1 MLKHTSHEK
10 APWHVIRSSNKHKAR
25 LETMKL
31 ILSQIEYDK
40 KGEVLDFTSDSK
52 IVFSAK
58 KELEI
63 MDNAALNSKAKN
75 NSIQNDIIS

>member
-1 MLKHTSHEK
+1 
-10 APWHVIRSSNKHKAR
+10 
-25 LETMKL
+25 MKL

-40 KGEVLDFTSDSK
+40 KSEVLDFTSDSK